1 MSRPRRP
8 GPHQPG
14 PPGHRSVEQQ
24 SRRMAFAAALNGAI
38 VVGQVVA
45 GLAAGSVGLLADAGH
60 NLADTLAVAL
70 ALVAI
75 RLSRRGPSG
84 RRTFGGLRW
93 PVLAAQAN
101 AAALLL
107 VTVLLAVEALRRLVH
122 PTAVEGGLVFLV
134 ALAAAALNGVAALA
148 VHERGAD
155 LNTRAAVLHLGSD
168 AAVSVAVAAA
178 GAVIWAAD
186 GWYRLDPAVSLVV
199 VLLVGWQGVRL
210 LRQSSVVLLEST
222 PAGVDVAAL
231 TAQLVALDGVTDVHD
246 VHVWSLS
253 DRMHA
258 ASVHVCVAGD
268 PTLTEARECSA
279 AVKQLLLRDFD
290 IGHATVELESATGTQ
305 WCTPDQGVCAAVPG
319 GRERGADR
327 PAGAQSPS

>member
-1 MSRPRRP
+1 
-8 GPHQPG
+8 
-14 PPGHRSVEQQ
+14 
-24 SRRMAFAAALNGAI
+24 MALATGLNIAI
-38 VVGQVVA
+38 VVAQVVA
-45 GLAAGSVGLLADAGH
+45 GFAAGSVGLLSDAGH

-75 RLSRRGPSG
+75 RLSRRAPSG
-84 RRTFGGLRW
+84 RRTYGGLRW

-107 VTVLLAVEALRRLVH
+107 VTVGLAIETVRRLVH
-122 PTAVEGGLVFLV
+122 PTVVEGGTVFVVALV
-134 ALAAAALNGVAALA
+134 AAGLNGLAALA
-148 VHERGAD
+148 VHEPDAD

-199 VLLVGWQGVRL
+199 LLLVGAQGVRL
-210 LRQSSVVLLEST
+210 LGQASVVLLEST

-231 TAQLVALDGVTDVHD
+231 TTRLTELDGVTGVHD

-258 ASVHVCVAGD
+258 ASVHVCLVGD
-268 PTLTEARECSA
+268 PTLTEAREWTA
-279 AVKQLLLRDFD
+279 AVKALLLNDFGID
-290 IGHATVELESATGTQ
+290 HATVELESATGAQ
-305 WCTPDQGVCAAVPG
+305 WCTPADGACAAVP
-319 GRERGADR
+319 RPLDPADPR
-327 PAGAQSPS
+327 PEPTQSPA